1 MESGERNVV
10 DSGIIRVPIDNNEI
24 NMNTNRCQ
32 NLFLE
37 NNVLENNEETVGEFE
52 FEEVDIAPS
61 DADIENSLHASHS
74 SLPEM
79 KNSRRGNDLYP

>member
-10 DSGIIRVPIDNNEI
+10 DSGIISVPIDNNEI
-24 NMNTNRCQ
+24 NMNANRCQ

-61 DADIENSLHASHS
+61 DADIENSLHAFG
-74 SLPEM
+74 
-79 KNSRRGNDLYP
+79 NSINTAALYNNEWNSVT